1 MKTGYVRLGNK
12 RRAAPGKP
20 GFGETA
26 VDIDRRNPVLGNPY
40 VLHDNRDVAARADVI
55 ERYRAKYE
63 ADIRCDGPMAAATG
77 ALTERAR
84 KGERPV
90 LMCWCWPKPCHGNRI
105 VAEINRRLT

>member
-1 MKTGYVRLGNK
+1 MSDSATREGLRRGN
-12 RRAAPGKP
+12 RALAKP
-20 GFGETA
+20 PSTSTA
-26 VDIDRRNPVLGNPY
+26 AIPSSATLTFCT
-40 VLHDNRDVAARADVI
+40 NRDVAARADVI

-84 KGERPV
+84 KGERLV
-90 LMCWCWPKPCHGNRI
+90 LICWCWPKPCHGNRI